1 MAKAKQQFLCA
12 ECGDVFPKWVGK
24 CPSCGTFDSVKEYR
38 ERGIGNKEKGTV
50 EGMDLMNREGGN
62 EKREVSDFE
71 RMETGIGELDRV
83 LGGGFFPGSLILFG
97 GHPGIG
103 KSTLALQ
110 IFLRLQNAM
119 YFSGEESR
127 EQVSSRAGRLGAEER
142 RSEGAEENASQL
154 RNSPA
159 SHLNRI
165 FGTNSLEDIVATI
178 EKHKPE
184 FVIIDSIQMVGSSTS
199 NFGTISQIRENAETL
214 LKVAKNLGVTV
225 LVIGHVTK
233 NDELAGPK
241 VLEHI
246 VDAVLYLEGDRNTEL
261 RILRSPKNRYG
272 STLEVGVFE
281 MTGSGLQELLNPSE
295 FFLAE
300 RAPDSSGSAITVV
313 REGARNFLME
323 IQTLTVKTNFGQP
336 RRTSH
341 GMDLSKFHLLLAV
354 ISKFTPFPC
363 HEYDAYLNVIGGLKV
378 TDPASDLAICAAILS
393 SRAEKEIP
401 ADTVIFGEVGLSG
414 EVRKVPQMDRRIA
427 EAEKLGFKKVVCP
440 RIGGNIEDHLV
451 EVVEVKNILDLLKAI
466 F

>member
-1 MAKAKQQFLCA
+1 MAKQKTQFLCS

-24 CPSCGTFDSVKEYR
+24 CPSCGTFDSVKEFK
-38 ERGIGNKEKGTV
+38 EIGAGLGKGASV
-50 EGMDLMNREGGN
+50 KIEGVDLAQSIDANTQKAG
-62 EKREVSDFE
+62 DLT
-71 RMETGIGELDRV
+71 RMETKISELDRV
-83 LGGGFFPGSLILFG
+83 LGGGFFPGSFILFG

-103 KSTLALQ
+103 KSTLSLQ
-110 IFLRLQNAM
+110 IFLALDNAI
-119 YFSGEESR
+119 YFSGEESA
-127 EQVSSRAGRLGAEER
+127 EQVGHRAERLKGGTAKNN
-142 RSEGAEENASQL
+142 NAIYS
-154 RNSPA
+154 
-159 SHLNRI
+159 
-165 FGTNSLEDIVATI
+165 TNSLEDIVATI
-178 EKHKPE
+178 EKNKPK

-214 LKVAKNLGVTV
+214 LKVAKHLGVTV

-246 VDAVLYLEGDRNTEL
+246 VDGVLYLEGDRNTEL

-281 MTGSGLQELLNPSE
+281 MTGSGLQELNNPSE

-300 RAPDSSGSAITVV
+300 RAPDSTGSAITVV

-323 IQTLTVKTNFGQP
+323 IQALTIKTNFGQP

-354 ISKFTPFPC
+354 VSKFTPFKC

-378 TDPASDLAICAAILS
+378 TDPASDLAICAAVLS

-401 ADTVIFGEVGLSG
+401 ADTVVFGEVGLSG
-414 EVRKVPQMDRRIA
+414 EVRRVPQMEMRIR
-427 EAEKLGFKKVVCP
+427 EAEKLGFKRIICP
-440 RIGGNIEDHLV
+440 KLGKGLASSTSEIIEIR
-451 EVVEVKNILDLLKAI
+451 NILQLMKAI
-466 F
+466 SS